1 VRGPASR
8 LKPRLLVAGAI
19 LAAMPILPARA
30 FGAGPETDLRAVYGE
45 SIRRLDGDQ
54 FLEDEP
60 VWLCDASAN
69 GPAVRDAWAP
79 PAWALEGRDA
89 TGTRRLAAPVYR
101 RVYAVDA
108 QGSALVPRAF
118 EFSQT
123 LGNYD
128 ATGRAGLWADT
139 NGLPEG
145 EWEIHATQGDTARVL
160 ARIEVLAPRGS
171 ERSVRDALA
180 RATRLARDLGRP
192 KDAADLYAAVWQR
205 YPRTAYL
212 SAIYWGEWQVR
223 DHTRFA
229 HDPGRWMEEVFAH
242 FHDTCFGVVALDR
255 WVGDVGTDTA
265 RPVLQKLVGIYP
277 DTPLS
282 RAALRYL

>member
-1 VRGPASR
+1 MTGNYH
-8 LKPRLLVAGAI
+8 
-19 LAAMPILPARA
+19 
-30 FGAGPETDLRAVYGE
+30 D
-45 SIRRLDGDQ
+45 DG
-54 FLEDEP
+54 
-60 VWLCDASAN
+60 N
-69 GPAVRDAWAP
+69 GHLIA
-79 PAWALEGRDA
+79 
-89 TGTRRLAAPVYR
+89 
-101 RVYAVDA
+101 
-108 QGSALVPRAF
+108 PRAF
-118 EFSQT
+118 ELSQT
-123 LGNYD
+123 FGYFD
-128 ATGRAGLWADT
+128 PSGRAGLWSNV

-145 EWEIHATQGDTARVL
+145 TWEIRPQYGDTARVL

-229 HDPGRWMEEVFAH
+229 HDPGRWMEEIFAH

-255 WVGDVGTDTA
+255 WVMDVGTDSA
-265 RPVLQKLVGIYP
+265 RPVLVKLVGIYP
-277 DTPLS
+277 DTQLS